1 MRRTSC
7 DGHACQ
13 QDPAHVVLIL
23 TTRHSPKHVAG
34 LAHPKH
40 SLECATAVLGKY

>member
-23 TTRHSPKHVAG
+23 TTSHTLKRVTA
-34 LAHPKH
+34 LTRPKH
-40 SLECATAVLGKY
+40 SLECATAALGTY

>member
-13 QDPAHVVLIL
+13 QDRAHVVLIL
-23 TTRHSPKHVAG
+23 TTSDTQEHLAG
-34 LAHPKH
+34 MARPKH
-40 SLECATAVLGKY
+40 SLECATAALGKY